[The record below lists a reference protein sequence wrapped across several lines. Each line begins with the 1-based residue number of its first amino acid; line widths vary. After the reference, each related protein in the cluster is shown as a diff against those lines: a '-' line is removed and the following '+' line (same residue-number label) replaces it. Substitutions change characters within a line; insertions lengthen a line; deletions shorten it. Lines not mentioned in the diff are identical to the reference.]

1 MGIWLPVNQTR
12 PWEDSPETYA
22 LLKVTEKVLQCSKRF
37 IELFIAAIVGII
49 AIATTTAVAGMAL
62 HETIQPTTFV
72 QQWHQNAG
80 SAWGNQTH
88 IDQEINEQ
96 LIDLENAVLL
106 LEDEVQNFKLQ
117 IHLKCDWNISSFCVT
132 PHKYNQSV
140 YTWINYLNL

>member
-12 PWEDSPETYA
+12 PWEGSPETHA
-22 LLKVTEKVLQCSKRF
+22 LLKVIKKVLQCSKRF
-37 IELFIAAIVGII
+37 IELFTTAIVGII
-49 AIATTTAVAGMAL
+49 ALSMTTAVARMAL

-96 LIDLENAVLL
+96 LVDLENAVLL
-106 LEDEVQNFKLQ
+106 PGDEVQNFKL
-117 IHLKCDWNISSFCVT
+117 
-132 PHKYNQSV
+132 
-140 YTWINYLNL
+140 